1 MHLFVVTPHSFDP
14 RFEQKIRLVSEMAQ
28 IANVQVG
35 WANPTAVRR
44 IAEEMVGFELLKK
57 SDFVLGDLSFE
68 RPSCYFEIGLAQGL
82 NKPVSL
88 IAENGTPVHQ
98 VIGRTTV
105 EFYSSMKE
113 YKEIV
118 ENVLRRFV
126 EDSSHRG
133 NGRGDN

>member
-1 MHLFVVTPHSFDP
+1 VTPHSLDP
-14 RFEQKIRLVSEMAQ
+14 RFEEKIRLVSKAGQ
-28 IANVQVG
+28 IASVQVG
-35 WANPTAVRR
+35 WAHPALVQGF
-44 IAEEMVGFELLKK
+44 AEEMIGFELLKK
-57 SDFVLGDLSFE
+57 SDWVLGDLSFE

-98 VIGRTTV
+98 VIGRRSV

-118 ENVLRRFV
+118 EKVLRRFV

-133 NGRGDN
+133 KGQEGT